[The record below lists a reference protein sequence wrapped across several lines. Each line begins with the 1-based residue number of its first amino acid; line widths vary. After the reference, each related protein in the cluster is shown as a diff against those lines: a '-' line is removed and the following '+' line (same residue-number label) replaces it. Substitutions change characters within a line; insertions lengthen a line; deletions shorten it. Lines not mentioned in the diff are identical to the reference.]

1 MTRSL
6 ASLSISVSLCL
17 ATALPAAAQ
26 AALEAGL
33 GAARAVTTT
42 APAAAGIGKSI
53 SGAFD
58 KALKSVPQAS
68 KDQPATTR
76 AATAPNPAAKE
87 LTASATASPVPAPAP
102 KPNWEDPD
110 GIEKGLSHEDLLRRF
125 GPPAMSIAGSAQLSL
140 TYQGKD
146 GMFQVEVRDG
156 LVASVAKPQQ

>member
-6 ASLSISVSLCL
+6 ASLSISVSLSL

-33 GAARAVTTT
+33 GASRAVTTT
-42 APAAAGIGKSI
+42 APVASGIGKSI
-53 SGAFD
+53 SGVFD
-58 KALKSVPQAS
+58 KALKSGPQAP
-68 KDQPATTR
+68 KEQPATAR
-76 AATAPNPAAKE
+76 AATAPKPAAKE
-87 LTASATASPVPAPAP
+87 PSVSAPVPAPAP